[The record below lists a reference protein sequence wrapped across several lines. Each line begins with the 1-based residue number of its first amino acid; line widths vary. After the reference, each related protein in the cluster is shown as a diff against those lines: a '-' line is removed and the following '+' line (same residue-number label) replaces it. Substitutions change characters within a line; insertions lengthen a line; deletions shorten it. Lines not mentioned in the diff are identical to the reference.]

1 MTSII
6 NLRRPL
12 LQVLAPPAPAR
23 FTSWADAVI
32 AVGCFLHGDSWNA
45 AESAKPTYEQGDYD
59 ALIWSRVA
67 KEHPDLA
74 RRRLESKKWGNVRK
88 AQGFRSSDS
97 QPSERDSQLL
107 KEIADAR
114 EALAPTLPPFEE
126 CKAENEKRKAML
138 FAAKDRLANSIMN
151 DELKAYWLSKGSP
164 TLPVEM
170 LTGPFMAA
178 LADGGYQL
186 KVMGMI
192 THDRRQRHI
201 YVDTAGLAK
210 LYPPVSTADEE
221 ADALGMP
228 HLSPYLRLMLHIAR
242 LKEVTPSN
250 QPKVDELEA
259 LFRERAATF
268 GLTFSDT
275 SLYPINMA
283 RMIREPRQ

>member
-1 MTSII
+1 MTSIT
-6 NLRRPL
+6 NLGRPL

-23 FTSWADAVI
+23 FTSWADAVV

-67 KEHPDLA
+67 KEYPDLA
-74 RRRLESKKWGNVRK
+74 RRSFESKKWESVRK
-88 AQGFRSSDS
+88 SQGVRPSDS
-97 QPSERDSQLL
+97 PPPKGDSQLL

-126 CKAENEKRKAML
+126 CKADNEKRKAML
-138 FAAKDRLANSIMN
+138 FAAKDHLARSIMN
-151 DELKAYWLSKGSP
+151 EELQAFWLSKGSP

-170 LTGPFMAA
+170 PIGPFMAT

-210 LYPPVSTADEE
+210 LYPPVPTADEE
-221 ADALGMP
+221 ASALGMP

-242 LKEVTPSN
+242 LKEVTPGN
-250 QPKVDELEA
+250 QPKVEELEA

-268 GLTFSDT
+268 GLTFNAK
-275 SLYPINMA
+275 SLYPKNMA